1 MNNPEDCRSES
12 GITIGL
18 IDGMI
23 AIARVLS
30 KRDLANPAVG
40 EALKDL
46 QADEDIS
53 FLLNHNQGDEY
64 VRN

>member
-1 MNNPEDCRSES
+1 MNNPHDCRSES

-30 KRDLANPAVG
+30 KRDLENPGVK
-40 EALKDL
+40 EALQDL

-53 FLLNHNQGDEY
+53 FLLNHNQG
-64 VRN
+64 VNNGSN